1 LKGEIWQKRRTSKED
16 MIELREILIL
26 VMFVNIKE
34 VHPRGRNLK
43 KLNINIRKRETLIE
57 EIENRKEKKKKEI
70 EDLKRENYA

>member
-1 LKGEIWQKRRTSKED
+1 MAKKKNLE
-16 MIELREILIL
+16 
-26 VMFVNIKE
+26 
-34 VHPRGRNLK
+34 RGYDRATR